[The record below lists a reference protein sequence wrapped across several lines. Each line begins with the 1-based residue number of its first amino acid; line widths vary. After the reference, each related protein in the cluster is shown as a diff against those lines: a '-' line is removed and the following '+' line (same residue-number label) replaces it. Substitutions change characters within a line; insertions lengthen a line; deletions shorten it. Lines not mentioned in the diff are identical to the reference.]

1 MVKKFLIIAIVAA
14 VIYSTFLFILPYY
27 HYYVFKSDLTD
38 TLKVSV
44 ADRPEDVMEKI
55 LHLVESY
62 KIPVEKDDI
71 DLIHKKQYSVIVSWH
86 ETVDFFTLYQKTFN
100 FHIDTRNKS

>member
-27 HYYVFKSDLTD
+27 HYYAFNIDLAE
-38 TLKVSV
+38 TLKMSV

-71 DLIHKKQYSVIVSWH
+71 DLIHKKHYNVIVSWH